1 MRRSGANFGQKQPD
15 PLTFFIDRNLGKH
28 TIADILRKADA
39 LVEVH
44 DDHFPPNAPDHE
56 WLPVV
61 GEKGW
66 VVLTKDKRIRYR
78 GLELKALEEARV
90 KAFVLTRGNLKGDDM
105 ATIFVKALP
114 AMQRFANDHH
124 DPFIARI
131 TSQGKVSLIT

>member
-28 TIADILRKADA
+28 TIADILRKAGA

-78 GLELKALEEARV
+78 GLELKALEDARV
-90 KAFVLTRGNLKGDDM
+90 KAFVL
-105 ATIFVKALP
+105 VSCP
-114 AMQRFANDHH
+114 ARTNSRNS
-124 DPFIARI
+124 PP
-131 TSQGKVSLIT
+131 SLRAGSRRLADFP